1 MAEQGYSSWAYSLVD
16 SSQVSTFLISILLI
30 VYGSFRSLNMDCEN
44 QEKDKDGNPVPNGTF
59 NNGNTNNSESHIFG
73 IQTIDSTQALFL
85 PIGASVSLLVM
96 FFFFDSVQVVFTI
109 CTAVLATIAF
119 AFLLLPMC
127 QYLTRPCSPQNKISF
142 GCCGRFTL
150 AELLSFSLSVM
161 LVLIWV
167 LTGHWLLMDGM
178 SVCHD
183 CLVFVCGGGAL
194 SCQCK
199 VCIQFLS
206 NLMSLS
212 SIPSFLALCVR
223 LVFLSLSLSQ
233 RCLSSPSLS
242 AVSLLPLSALSLFS
256 LSQRCLSSPSLSAV
270 SLLPL
275 SALSLFSLSQRCLS
289 SPSLSAVSLLP
300 LSALSLFSLSQRC
313 LSSPSLSA
321 VSLLPLSALSLFS
334 LSQRCLSSPSLSAV
348 SLLPLSALSLFSL
361 SQRCLSS
368 PSLSAVSLLPL
379 SALSL
384 FSLSQRCLSSP
395 SLSAVSLLPLSALS
409 LFSLSQRCLSS
420 PSLSAVSLLPLSA
433 LSLFSLSQRC
443 AFMSDILSLSS
454 ALAMGLCVAMI
465 AFVRL
470 PSLKVSCLLLSGLLI
485 YDVFWVFF
493 SAYIFNSNVMVK
505 VATQPADNPLDVL
518 SRKLHLGPG
527 MGRDVPRLS
536 LPGKLVFPSSTGSHF
551 SMLGI
556 GDIVMPGLLLCF
568 VLRYDNYKKQ
578 ASGEA
583 GGPGTPGR
591 MGRVSYFHC
600 TLIGYFVGLL
610 TATVA
615 SRIHRAAQPALLYL
629 VPFTLLPLLTMA
641 YLKGDLRRMWSEPF
655 HTKASSSRFL
665 EV

>member
-1 MAEQGYSSWAYSLVD
+1 MAQYPKLRFMAYSLVD

-44 QEKDKDGNPVPNGTF
+44 QEKDKDGNPVPNGAF

-167 LTGHWLLMDGM
+167 LTGHWLLMD
-178 SVCHD
+178 
-183 CLVFVCGGGAL
+183 
-194 SCQCK
+194 
-199 VCIQFLS
+199 
-206 NLMSLS
+206 
-212 SIPSFLALCVR
+212 
-223 LVFLSLSLSQ
+223 
-233 RCLSSPSLS
+233 
-242 AVSLLPLSALSLFS
+242 
-256 LSQRCLSSPSLSAV
+256 
-270 SLLPL
+270 
-275 SALSLFSLSQRCLS
+275 
-289 SPSLSAVSLLP
+289 
-300 LSALSLFSLSQRC
+300 
-313 LSSPSLSA
+313 
-321 VSLLPLSALSLFS
+321 
-334 LSQRCLSSPSLSAV
+334 
-348 SLLPLSALSLFSL
+348 
-361 SQRCLSS
+361 
-368 PSLSAVSLLPL
+368 
-379 SALSL
+379 
-384 FSLSQRCLSSP
+384 
-395 SLSAVSLLPLSALS
+395 
-409 LFSLSQRCLSS
+409 
-420 PSLSAVSLLPLSA
+420 
-433 LSLFSLSQRC
+433 
-443 AFMSDILSLSS
+443 

-591 MGRVSYFHC
+591 MGR
-600 TLIGYFVGLL
+600 
-610 TATVA
+610 
-615 SRIHRAAQPALLYL
+615 PALLYL

-665 EV
+665 ETASTGHLQLRDSLLAQTKALSFASKAAQRKVTWTKARSLEDSEQF

>member
-1 MAEQGYSSWAYSLVD
+1 MGRLCCVWEAANESAVLFLGVLEFREKQGGSWRAYSLVD

-30 VYGSFRSLNMDCEN
+30 VYGSFRSLNMDFEN
-44 QEKDKDGNPVPNGTF
+44 QDKEKDNSSTAGSF
-59 NNGNTNNSESHIFG
+59 NGNSTNNSKG

-142 GCCGRFTL
+142 GCCGRFTA

-167 LTGHWLLMDGM
+167 LTGHWLLMD
-178 SVCHD
+178 
-183 CLVFVCGGGAL
+183 
-194 SCQCK
+194 
-199 VCIQFLS
+199 
-206 NLMSLS
+206 
-212 SIPSFLALCVR
+212 
-223 LVFLSLSLSQ
+223 
-233 RCLSSPSLS
+233 
-242 AVSLLPLSALSLFS
+242 
-256 LSQRCLSSPSLSAV
+256 
-270 SLLPL
+270 
-275 SALSLFSLSQRCLS
+275 
-289 SPSLSAVSLLP
+289 
-300 LSALSLFSLSQRC
+300 
-313 LSSPSLSA
+313 
-321 VSLLPLSALSLFS
+321 
-334 LSQRCLSSPSLSAV
+334 
-348 SLLPLSALSLFSL
+348 
-361 SQRCLSS
+361 
-368 PSLSAVSLLPL
+368 
-379 SALSL
+379 
-384 FSLSQRCLSSP
+384 
-395 SLSAVSLLPLSALS
+395 
-409 LFSLSQRCLSS
+409 
-420 PSLSAVSLLPLSA
+420 
-433 LSLFSLSQRC
+433 
-443 AFMSDILSLSS
+443 

-518 SRKLHLGPG
+518 SRKLHLGPNV
-527 MGRDVPRLS
+527 GRDVPRLS

-578 ASGEA
+578 ANSDSCGA
-583 GGPGTPGR
+583 PGPGNISGR
-591 MGRVSYFHC
+591 MQKVSYFHC

-655 HTKASSSRFL
+655 HSKSSSSRFL

>member
-1 MAEQGYSSWAYSLVD
+1 MAAAMAEQNYSWAYSLVD

-30 VYGSFRSLNMDCEN
+30 VYGSFRSLNMDFEN
-44 QEKDKDGNPVPNGTF
+44 QDKEKDSNGSPGTF
-59 NNGNTNNSESHIFG
+59 NGNNTNNS

-127 QYLTRPCSPQNKISF
+127 QYLTRPCSTQNKISF
-142 GCCGRFTL
+142 GCCGRFTV

-167 LTGHWLLMDGM
+167 LTGHWLLMD
-178 SVCHD
+178 
-183 CLVFVCGGGAL
+183 
-194 SCQCK
+194 
-199 VCIQFLS
+199 
-206 NLMSLS
+206 
-212 SIPSFLALCVR
+212 
-223 LVFLSLSLSQ
+223 
-233 RCLSSPSLS
+233 
-242 AVSLLPLSALSLFS
+242 
-256 LSQRCLSSPSLSAV
+256 
-270 SLLPL
+270 
-275 SALSLFSLSQRCLS
+275 
-289 SPSLSAVSLLP
+289 
-300 LSALSLFSLSQRC
+300 
-313 LSSPSLSA
+313 
-321 VSLLPLSALSLFS
+321 
-334 LSQRCLSSPSLSAV
+334 
-348 SLLPLSALSLFSL
+348 
-361 SQRCLSS
+361 
-368 PSLSAVSLLPL
+368 
-379 SALSL
+379 
-384 FSLSQRCLSSP
+384 
-395 SLSAVSLLPLSALS
+395 
-409 LFSLSQRCLSS
+409 
-420 PSLSAVSLLPLSA
+420 
-433 LSLFSLSQRC
+433 
-443 AFMSDILSLSS
+443 

-518 SRKLHLGPG
+518 SRKLHLGPNV
-527 MGRDVPRLS
+527 GRDVPRLS

-578 ASGEA
+578 ATSD
-583 GGPGTPGR
+583 PQGTANASGR
-591 MGRVSYFHC
+591 MQKVSYFHC

-655 HTKASSSRFL
+655 HTKSNSSRFL
-665 EV
+665 EVKTSVLTCCHGCRCHLGARTYAVAVARLPERRSRVGARTIAAAIA

>member
-1 MAEQGYSSWAYSLVD
+1 L
-16 SSQVSTFLISILLI
+16 VSTFLISILLI
-30 VYGSFRSLNMDCEN
+30 VYGSFRSLNMDFEN
-44 QEKDKDGNPVPNGTF
+44 QDKEKDSGNSAGSF
-59 NNGNTNNSESHIFG
+59 NGNSTNNS

-142 GCCGRFTL
+142 GCCGRFTA

-167 LTGHWLLMDGM
+167 LTGHWLLMD
-178 SVCHD
+178 
-183 CLVFVCGGGAL
+183 
-194 SCQCK
+194 
-199 VCIQFLS
+199 
-206 NLMSLS
+206 
-212 SIPSFLALCVR
+212 
-223 LVFLSLSLSQ
+223 
-233 RCLSSPSLS
+233 
-242 AVSLLPLSALSLFS
+242 
-256 LSQRCLSSPSLSAV
+256 
-270 SLLPL
+270 
-275 SALSLFSLSQRCLS
+275 
-289 SPSLSAVSLLP
+289 
-300 LSALSLFSLSQRC
+300 
-313 LSSPSLSA
+313 
-321 VSLLPLSALSLFS
+321 
-334 LSQRCLSSPSLSAV
+334 
-348 SLLPLSALSLFSL
+348 
-361 SQRCLSS
+361 
-368 PSLSAVSLLPL
+368 
-379 SALSL
+379 
-384 FSLSQRCLSSP
+384 
-395 SLSAVSLLPLSALS
+395 
-409 LFSLSQRCLSS
+409 
-420 PSLSAVSLLPLSA
+420 
-433 LSLFSLSQRC
+433 
-443 AFMSDILSLSS
+443 

-518 SRKLHLGPG
+518 SRKLHLGPN
-527 MGRDVPRLS
+527 L
-536 LPGKLVFPSSTGSHF
+536 KFWFYSSTGSHF

-578 ASGEA
+578 ANSDSC
-583 GGPGTPGR
+583 GTPGPGNISGR
-591 MGRVSYFHC
+591 MQKVSYFHC

-629 VPFTLLPLLTMA
+629 VPFTLLPLLTM
-641 YLKGDLRRMWSEPF
+641 GDLRRMWSEPF
-655 HTKASSSRFL
+655 HSKSTSSRFL

>member
-44 QEKDKDGNPVPNGTF
+44 QEKDKDGNPTGF
-59 NNGNTNNSESHIFG
+59 NSNTNNS

-150 AELLSFSLSVM
+150 AELLSFSLSVL

-167 LTGHWLLMDGM
+167 LTGHWLLMD
-178 SVCHD
+178 
-183 CLVFVCGGGAL
+183 
-194 SCQCK
+194 
-199 VCIQFLS
+199 
-206 NLMSLS
+206 
-212 SIPSFLALCVR
+212 
-223 LVFLSLSLSQ
+223 
-233 RCLSSPSLS
+233 
-242 AVSLLPLSALSLFS
+242 
-256 LSQRCLSSPSLSAV
+256 
-270 SLLPL
+270 
-275 SALSLFSLSQRCLS
+275 
-289 SPSLSAVSLLP
+289 
-300 LSALSLFSLSQRC
+300 
-313 LSSPSLSA
+313 
-321 VSLLPLSALSLFS
+321 
-334 LSQRCLSSPSLSAV
+334 
-348 SLLPLSALSLFSL
+348 
-361 SQRCLSS
+361 
-368 PSLSAVSLLPL
+368 
-379 SALSL
+379 
-384 FSLSQRCLSSP
+384 
-395 SLSAVSLLPLSALS
+395 
-409 LFSLSQRCLSS
+409 
-420 PSLSAVSLLPLSA
+420 
-433 LSLFSLSQRC
+433 
-443 AFMSDILSLSS
+443 

-505 VATQPADNPLDVL
+505 VATQPAENPIDVL

-578 ASGEA
+578 ANGEV
-583 GGPGTPGR
+583 PISGR
-591 MGRVSYFHC
+591 MQRVSYFHC
-600 TLIGYFVGLL
+600 TLIGYFVGKQAIDGRMDVKGQGLYCFSAGSADCHCGL
-610 TATVA
+610 QDPSCCSARSALPGALHPTASAHYGLPEGRFAAHVV
-615 SRIHRAAQPALLYL
+615 RALPHQDQQ
-629 VPFTLLPLLTMA
+629 LPLPGGMMHPGINDQCGEDCGSFTFLLEGRREGTLTVRPCCHHLFMLSA
-641 YLKGDLRRMWSEPF
+641 NLL
-655 HTKASSSRFL
+655 
-665 EV
+665 

>member
-1 MAEQGYSSWAYSLVD
+1 MAEQTYSWAYSLVD
-16 SSQVSTFLISILLI
+16 SSQVS
-30 VYGSFRSLNMDCEN
+30 LNMDFEN
-44 QEKDKDGNPVPNGTF
+44 QDKEKDNSSSTGSF
-59 NNGNTNNSESHIFG
+59 NGNSTNNNLLVLSIRG

-142 GCCGRFTL
+142 GCCGRFTA

-167 LTGHWLLMDGM
+167 LTGHWLLMD
-178 SVCHD
+178 
-183 CLVFVCGGGAL
+183 
-194 SCQCK
+194 
-199 VCIQFLS
+199 
-206 NLMSLS
+206 
-212 SIPSFLALCVR
+212 
-223 LVFLSLSLSQ
+223 
-233 RCLSSPSLS
+233 
-242 AVSLLPLSALSLFS
+242 
-256 LSQRCLSSPSLSAV
+256 
-270 SLLPL
+270 
-275 SALSLFSLSQRCLS
+275 
-289 SPSLSAVSLLP
+289 
-300 LSALSLFSLSQRC
+300 
-313 LSSPSLSA
+313 
-321 VSLLPLSALSLFS
+321 
-334 LSQRCLSSPSLSAV
+334 
-348 SLLPLSALSLFSL
+348 
-361 SQRCLSS
+361 
-368 PSLSAVSLLPL
+368 
-379 SALSL
+379 
-384 FSLSQRCLSSP
+384 
-395 SLSAVSLLPLSALS
+395 
-409 LFSLSQRCLSS
+409 
-420 PSLSAVSLLPLSA
+420 
-433 LSLFSLSQRC
+433 
-443 AFMSDILSLSS
+443 

-518 SRKLHLGPG
+518 SRKLHLGPNV
-527 MGRDVPRLS
+527 GRDVPRLS

-578 ASGEA
+578 ANGDSCGASGPA
-583 GGPGTPGR
+583 NISGR
-591 MGRVSYFHC
+591 MQKVSYFHC
-600 TLIGYFVGLL
+600 TLIGYFVDNHEGQVTVACEMTGAVLTGQPVPDPAVISEEHWKKSMGLL

-655 HTKASSSRFL
+655 HSKSSSSRFL

>member
-1 MAEQGYSSWAYSLVD
+1 
-16 SSQVSTFLISILLI
+16 
-30 VYGSFRSLNMDCEN
+30 MDCEN
-44 QEKDKDGNPVPNGTF
+44 QEKDKDGNPTTF
-59 NNGNTNNSESHIFG
+59 NNANSNNS

-167 LTGHWLLMDGM
+167 MTGHWLLMD
-178 SVCHD
+178 
-183 CLVFVCGGGAL
+183 
-194 SCQCK
+194 
-199 VCIQFLS
+199 
-206 NLMSLS
+206 
-212 SIPSFLALCVR
+212 
-223 LVFLSLSLSQ
+223 
-233 RCLSSPSLS
+233 
-242 AVSLLPLSALSLFS
+242 
-256 LSQRCLSSPSLSAV
+256 
-270 SLLPL
+270 
-275 SALSLFSLSQRCLS
+275 
-289 SPSLSAVSLLP
+289 
-300 LSALSLFSLSQRC
+300 
-313 LSSPSLSA
+313 
-321 VSLLPLSALSLFS
+321 
-334 LSQRCLSSPSLSAV
+334 
-348 SLLPLSALSLFSL
+348 
-361 SQRCLSS
+361 
-368 PSLSAVSLLPL
+368 
-379 SALSL
+379 
-384 FSLSQRCLSSP
+384 
-395 SLSAVSLLPLSALS
+395 
-409 LFSLSQRCLSS
+409 
-420 PSLSAVSLLPLSA
+420 
-433 LSLFSLSQRC
+433 
-443 AFMSDILSLSS
+443 

-518 SRKLHLGPG
+518 SRKLHLG
-527 MGRDVPRLS
+527 RDGPRLS

-578 ASGEA
+578 ANGEV
-583 GGPGTPGR
+583 PGAVNMSGR
-591 MGRVSYFHC
+591 MQRVSYFHC

-655 HTKASSSRFL
+655 HTKSSSSRFL

>member
-1 MAEQGYSSWAYSLVD
+1 FSSQNYSVLYYLTVADFD

-44 QEKDKDGNPVPNGTF
+44 QEKDKDGNPLTTGSF
-59 NNGNTNNSESHIFG
+59 NNSNTNNSNDPSFLTLMCVCLSCFAG

-167 LTGHWLLMDGM
+167 LTGHWLLMD
-178 SVCHD
+178 
-183 CLVFVCGGGAL
+183 
-194 SCQCK
+194 
-199 VCIQFLS
+199 
-206 NLMSLS
+206 
-212 SIPSFLALCVR
+212 
-223 LVFLSLSLSQ
+223 
-233 RCLSSPSLS
+233 
-242 AVSLLPLSALSLFS
+242 
-256 LSQRCLSSPSLSAV
+256 
-270 SLLPL
+270 
-275 SALSLFSLSQRCLS
+275 
-289 SPSLSAVSLLP
+289 
-300 LSALSLFSLSQRC
+300 
-313 LSSPSLSA
+313 
-321 VSLLPLSALSLFS
+321 
-334 LSQRCLSSPSLSAV
+334 
-348 SLLPLSALSLFSL
+348 
-361 SQRCLSS
+361 
-368 PSLSAVSLLPL
+368 
-379 SALSL
+379 
-384 FSLSQRCLSSP
+384 
-395 SLSAVSLLPLSALS
+395 
-409 LFSLSQRCLSS
+409 
-420 PSLSAVSLLPLSA
+420 
-433 LSLFSLSQRC
+433 
-443 AFMSDILSLSS
+443 

-505 VATQPADNPLDVL
+505 VATQPAENPIDVL

-578 ASGEA
+578 ANGEVP
-583 GGPGTPGR
+583 GPGNMSGR
-591 MGRVSYFHC
+591 MQRVSYFHC

-655 HTKASSSRFL
+655 HAKTSSSRFL

>member
-1 MAEQGYSSWAYSLVD
+1 MSGSEQTRIRAPDWLAAAAPRKRAYSLVD

-30 VYGSFRSLNMDCEN
+30 VYGSFRSLNMDFEN
-44 QEKDKDGNPVPNGTF
+44 QDKEKDSNSSSGSF
-59 NNGNTNNSESHIFG
+59 NGNSTNNS

-142 GCCGRFTL
+142 GCCGRFTA

-167 LTGHWLLMDGM
+167 LTGHWLLMD
-178 SVCHD
+178 
-183 CLVFVCGGGAL
+183 
-194 SCQCK
+194 
-199 VCIQFLS
+199 
-206 NLMSLS
+206 
-212 SIPSFLALCVR
+212 
-223 LVFLSLSLSQ
+223 
-233 RCLSSPSLS
+233 
-242 AVSLLPLSALSLFS
+242 
-256 LSQRCLSSPSLSAV
+256 
-270 SLLPL
+270 
-275 SALSLFSLSQRCLS
+275 
-289 SPSLSAVSLLP
+289 
-300 LSALSLFSLSQRC
+300 
-313 LSSPSLSA
+313 
-321 VSLLPLSALSLFS
+321 
-334 LSQRCLSSPSLSAV
+334 
-348 SLLPLSALSLFSL
+348 
-361 SQRCLSS
+361 
-368 PSLSAVSLLPL
+368 
-379 SALSL
+379 
-384 FSLSQRCLSSP
+384 
-395 SLSAVSLLPLSALS
+395 
-409 LFSLSQRCLSS
+409 
-420 PSLSAVSLLPLSA
+420 
-433 LSLFSLSQRC
+433 
-443 AFMSDILSLSS
+443 

-518 SRKLHLGPG
+518 SRKLHLGPNV
-527 MGRDVPRLS
+527 GRDVPRLS

-578 ASGEA
+578 ASGDSCGA
-583 GGPGTPGR
+583 SGPANISGR
-591 MGRVSYFHC
+591 MQKVSYFHC

-655 HTKASSSRFL
+655 HSKSSSSRFL